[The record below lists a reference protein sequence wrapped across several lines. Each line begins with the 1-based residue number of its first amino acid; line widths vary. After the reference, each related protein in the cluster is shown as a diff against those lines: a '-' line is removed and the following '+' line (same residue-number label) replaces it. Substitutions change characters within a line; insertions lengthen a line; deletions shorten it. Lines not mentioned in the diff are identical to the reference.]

1 MTIYKPGEIILIPF
15 PFSDLS
21 GIKKRPALIL
31 VVFDSRQEL
40 ICMMLTSATVE
51 TKLDYKIACWQESG
65 LLKPTKAR
73 LHRLFTIN
81 YPKVITRLGKMK
93 PVEFQ
98 EILDKTINLLR
109 KGTP

>member
-1 MTIYKPGEIILIPF
+1 MTIYKPGEVILIPF

-31 VVFDSRQEL
+31 AVFDSRQEL
-40 ICMMLTSATVE
+40 ICMMLTSAKVQTQF
-51 TKLDYKIACWQESG
+51 DYKIECWKESG

-81 YPKVITRLGKMK
+81 YPRVITRLGKMN

-98 EILDKTINLLR
+98 EIIDRTINLLR